1 MLLTTAIGNDPSTSI
16 AMRVVAVDVPASF
29 LDAYPGPRFGV
40 DGWRRVTGVKD
51 RPLLLNMIKPCTGF
65 PPHVGAAFAA
75 ESARGGVDLIKDDEL
90 LADPSFSPVADRTRA
105 YVAAIEAASSAT
117 GRATRYVAHV
127 TTRPGRLAATARAA
141 VEAGAGAVMITPLT
155 LGLDA
160 LAELAEVAAVP
171 ILAHVAAIETWTGA
185 AEGGVGHG
193 ALARLLRLA
202 GADAVLTSTPHAP
215 RPLPAGAYAA
225 VARGLRDE
233 VAGGRLRA
241 ALPMPGGGITA
252 DHVAPIIETLGL
264 DAIIAVGGAIQG
276 HPDGAAAGGRV
287 IQSAIADA
295 SARYLAGR
303 PRARERIV
311 TRPLIGT
318 SWKMNLTPSEAVR
331 WFETARPLL
340 EPLTAARDLF
350 VLPPF
355 PAIFVAR
362 DALAGTAIGWGGQ
375 DLHPDDDGAHTGD
388 VSGAMLADLGAR
400 YAEMGHSERRR
411 DHAETD
417 DVDRRQGSR
426 GAAVAADPDP
436 LRRRADPGPGRAG
449 TPERRAA
456 AAGLACEP
464 RAAPTW
470 IASSSRTSRSGRSEK
485 ARSPPIPSMS
495 RRSTPRS
502 TAGSPSEGRRSVGS
516 CTAAASTRRSAPR
529 CSPCRRSPGC
539 SSVGP
544 PSIPGGSPRLRRRP
558 ARAARH
564 DPIATREERLR

>member
-1 MLLTTAIGNDPSTSI
+1 VTLAAGPQTRSGSVPGHEPREDVVVTYLAALPASEPAARAAAEAFALGQSLGTWKPVPGITDAMRRDHGAQVVDLRRTGPDDEVGGVRTAGRWILSVAFPVANLGSSLAMLLTTAIGNDPSTSI

-193 ALARLLRLA
+193 ALAWLLRLA

-215 RPLPAGAYAA
+215 RPLPAGAFAS

-252 DHVAPIIETLGL
+252 DHIAPIIETLGL

-303 PRARERIV
+303 PR
-311 TRPLIGT
+311 
-318 SWKMNLTPSEAVR
+318 
-331 WFETARPLL
+331 
-340 EPLTAARDLF
+340 
-350 VLPPF
+350 
-355 PAIFVAR
+355 
-362 DALAGTAIGWGGQ
+362 
-375 DLHPDDDGAHTGD
+375 
-388 VSGAMLADLGAR
+388 
-400 YAEMGHSERRR
+400 
-411 DHAETD
+411 
-417 DVDRRQGSR
+417 
-426 GAAVAADPDP
+426 
-436 LRRRADPGPGRAG
+436 
-449 TPERRAA
+449 PE
-456 AAGLACEP
+456 
-464 RAAPTW
+464 
-470 IASSSRTSRSGRSEK
+470 
-485 ARSPPIPSMS
+485 
-495 RRSTPRS
+495 
-502 TAGSPSEGRRSVGS
+502 SPS
-516 CTAAASTRRSAPR
+516 
-529 CSPCRRSPGC
+529 
-539 SSVGP
+539 
-544 PSIPGGSPRLRRRP
+544 
-558 ARAARH
+558 
-564 DPIATREERLR
+564 